1 MLSEQL
7 KAAMV
12 RGLVIAV
19 PTAILTTLTTW
30 SQTDDGKTLI
40 IAGATSFLS
49 TFLARSGLEG
59 AYDTQR
65 DRAGNV
71 HPGDVGAEPT
81 RVTPTPQPT
90 G

>member
-1 MLSEQL
+1 MSEQL

-19 PTAILTTLTTW
+19 PTAVLTTLTTW
-30 SQTDDGKTLI
+30 SQTDDGKTLL
-40 IAGATSFLS
+40 IAGATSFIS

-65 DRAGNV
+65 DRQGKV
-71 HPGDVGAEPT
+71 HPADVGAETT
-81 RVTPTPQPT
+81 RVDAAPQPT